1 VKANGQ
7 CGRIFY
13 YPIEVEKSKELVK
26 WKMEQINPIDP
37 LTVKDLEFSIFTQ
50 KDTDINMEYAL
61 MIKMNTTEPLYPTR
75 SDAIGLKIIS
85 CFVSSAVNY
94 NLK

>member
-1 VKANGQ
+1 
-7 CGRIFY
+7 
-13 YPIEVEKSKELVK
+13 
-26 WKMEQINPIDP
+26 MEQINPIDP
-37 LTVKDLEFSIFTQ
+37 LNVKDLEFSIFTQ